1 MVAVVTRPR
10 RPSPRP
16 GIVVRHRPPSGG
28 GRAAAPAP
36 PRTSMSRR
44 LGWAFIG
51 GAAALVPWMWM
62 LATGMPSTAA
72 VPNWSAAWVGLD
84 AMEAA
89 ALLGTGVLLVR
100 RDPRHALGAA
110 AAGALLVVDA
120 WFDVMTSAPGAE
132 RAMAIALAAG
142 VELPLAALCAVL
154 AARAFRSR
162 DALIDHEMK
171 DRWQRLVG
179 STPDG

>member
-1 MVAVVTRPR
+1 MVAVVARPR
-10 RPSPRP
+10 PPSPRP
-16 GIVVRHRPPSGG
+16 AVAVRRRPRSAPGPVARRTAGG
-28 GRAAAPAP
+28 
-36 PRTSMSRR
+36 RR

-62 LATGMPSTAA
+62 LAATMPPTTTVSNWSTA
-72 VPNWSAAWVGLD
+72 WLGLD

-89 ALLGTGVLLVR
+89 ALLGTGVLLLR
-100 RDPRHALGAA
+100 RDPRHGLGAA
-110 AAGALLVVDA
+110 AAGTLLAVDA
-120 WFDVMTSAPGAE
+120 WFDVMTAAPGGE

-142 VELPLAALCAVL
+142 VELPLAALCAAL
-154 AARAFRSR
+154 AARAFRPR
-162 DALIDHEMK
+162 GPVVDHEMK

>member
-1 MVAVVTRPR
+1 MVAVVARPGPPSRLSGTTVR
-10 RPSPRP
+10 RRPRP
-16 GIVVRHRPPSGG
+16 GPHG
-28 GRAAAPAP
+28 APAP
-36 PRTSMSRR
+36 IARRTAGGRR
-44 LGWAFIG
+44 LGWALIG

-62 LATGMPSTAA
+62 LAATMPSTTT
-72 VPNWSAAWVGLD
+72 VSNWSAAWLGLD

-100 RDPRHALGAA
+100 RDPRHGLGAA
-110 AAGALLVVDA
+110 AAATLLTVDA
-120 WFDVMTSAPGAE
+120 WFDVMTAAPGAE

-142 VELPLAALCAVL
+142 VELPVAALCAVL
-154 AARAFRSR
+154 AARALRPR
-162 DALIDHEMK
+162 GPVIDHEMK